1 MELPMKFAPGCPL
14 SYTIEDSAS
23 FILNIQPPELE
34 RQKILR
40 ETLVLTPDLPAEAY
54 AMPESSNRYV
64 RFQAPTGDLR
74 IDYNAEI
81 ELTPR
86 LDDPSSV
93 SEVPTPELPFATLPH
108 LYPSRYCQAD
118 RFDTRGA

>member
-1 MELPMKFAPGCPL
+1 MKFALGCPL

-40 ETLVLTPDLPAEAY
+40 ETLVLTPDLPVEAY

-74 IDYNAEI
+74 I
-81 ELTPR
+81 R
-86 LDDPSSV
+86 LQ
-93 SEVPTPELPFATLPH
+93 
-108 LYPSRYCQAD
+108 RRD
-118 RFDTRGA
+118 RTDAAAR

>member
-1 MELPMKFAPGCPL
+1 
-14 SYTIEDSAS
+14 
-23 FILNIQPPELE
+23 
-34 RQKILR
+34 
-40 ETLVLTPDLPAEAY
+40 
-54 AMPESSNRYV
+54 MPESSNRYV

-93 SEVPTPELPFATLPH
+93 SEVPTPELPVRDPAASLSQPLLPGR
-108 LYPSRYCQAD
+108 S
-118 RFDTRGA
+118 F